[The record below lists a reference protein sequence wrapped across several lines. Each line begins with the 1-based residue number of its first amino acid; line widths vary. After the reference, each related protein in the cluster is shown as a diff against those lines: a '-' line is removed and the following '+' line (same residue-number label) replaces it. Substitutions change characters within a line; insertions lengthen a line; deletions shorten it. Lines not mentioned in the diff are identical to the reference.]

1 MPGYKFVQI
10 INSRELTD
18 IYSIGYEDMQYFV
31 EGKMVGDWFGPMRYS
46 SLYPILKDCDKLY
59 EKLNMLGIKYFLI
72 NKRRAG
78 QWEINTKRNF
88 QILYENEDGILLKL
102 DHSMQE

>member
-10 INSRELTD
+10 INGRQLTD

-46 SLYPILKDCDKLY
+46 SLISDFKGL
-59 EKLNMLGIKYFLI
+59 
-72 NKRRAG
+72 
-78 QWEINTKRNF
+78 
-88 QILYENEDGILLKL
+88 
-102 DHSMQE
+102 